1 MDSKAFVK
9 VLEAANQV
17 ALAELVGMRTTGE
30 FAVADARGEAVAV
43 N

>member
-1 MDSKAFVK
+1 MDSTAFVK

-17 ALAELVGMRTTGE
+17 ALAEFFGMSSAGE
-30 FAVADARGEAVAV
+30 IVAV

>member
-17 ALAELVGMRTTGE
+17 ALAEFFGMRTTGE
-30 FAVADARGEAVAV
+30 FAAAV